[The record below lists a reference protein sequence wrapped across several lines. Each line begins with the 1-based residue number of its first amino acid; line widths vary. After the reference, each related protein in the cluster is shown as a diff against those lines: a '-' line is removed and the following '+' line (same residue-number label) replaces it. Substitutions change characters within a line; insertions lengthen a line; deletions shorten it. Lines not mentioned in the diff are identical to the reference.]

1 MDTDTAPAVY
11 AGDGEFRYVR
21 KELCR
26 RTAEVTK
33 RFPLFA
39 YVLVAILGLGG
50 LGIWTEVV
58 KIALAKD
65 LSQFDGVFT
74 AVAAFFPAVVG
85 SATFQ
90 LLLFATGTSNRIITA
105 LGILV
110 LFFSFGGAVLLGVFH
125 SQYPISCLIAAIF
138 LVVFSIWIWIV
149 TNADDPLFQ
158 SAPVDAASGGN
169 TSRNPK
175 GDLSNFKAD

>member
-1 MDTDTAPAVY
+1 MDTDASTEASAR
-11 AGDGEFRYVR
+11 DGEFRYVR

-26 RTAEVTK
+26 RTAEITR
-33 RFPLFA
+33 RFPLFVF
-39 YVLVAILGLGG
+39 VLVAIIGLGG
-50 LGIWTEVV
+50 LGIWTELA

-65 LSQFDGVFT
+65 PTHFDGVFT

-85 SATFQ
+85 TATFQ

-110 LFFSFGGAVLLGVFH
+110 LFVSFGGAVLLGVFH
-125 SQYPISCLIAAIF
+125 SQYPLACLIAAVF
-138 LVVFSIWIWIV
+138 LVIFSIWIWIV

-158 SAPVDAASGGN
+158 TVSVDAASGGN
-169 TSRNPK
+169 TSRNPR
-175 GDLSNFKAD
+175 GDLSEFKAD